1 MRVPPVVRAY
11 QAGARATQLL
21 PARISI
27 AGAQAVGGLV
37 SHRAGERR
45 AMVERTLRRVL
56 GPGVDDH
63 ELHERTDEVFRLYAR
78 YYAESF
84 RLPRLDATAV
94 DEGFMHEGYE
104 HVERAMRGPV
114 GPILALPH
122 LGGWEWAAFWLALIP
137 RLRVTAVAEALD
149 PPELF
154 AWFTQLRER
163 LGMQI
168 VPLGP
173 DAGARVM
180 AALRDKHV
188 VCLLCDRYLGG
199 GAVEVEFFGERTLL
213 PAGPATL
220 ALRTGAPL
228 LPTAVYF
235 DGPRRLGLVRPPV
248 PAARSG
254 RLRDDVAR
262 VTQALAT
269 ELEGL
274 IRRAPEQ
281 WHLLQPNW
289 PSDYDA
295 LGLPRPEWFAPA
307 RAGAPDEAGA

>member
-1 MRVPPVVRAY
+1 M
-11 QAGARATQLL
+11 GARVAQAL
-21 PARISI
+21 PATAVIS
-27 AGAQAVGGLV
+27 GAQAIGLAA
-37 SHRAGERR
+37 SHRSEEKRLV
-45 AMVERTLRRVL
+45 VERVLRRVL
-56 GPGVDDH
+56 GDGVDPI
-63 ELHERTDEVFRLYAR
+63 ELANRVDEVFRLYAR

-84 RLPRLDATAV
+84 RLPSLDAAEV
-94 DEGFMHEGYE
+94 DEGFTYEGFE
-104 HVERAMRGPV
+104 HVVEAMDGPI

-137 RLRVTAVAEALD
+137 RYHVTAVAEALE

-154 AWFTQLRER
+154 EWFTALREK
-163 LGMQI
+163 LGMHV
-168 VPLGP
+168 VPLTPG
-173 DAGARVM
+173 AGASVLR
-180 AALRDKHV
+180 ALKDKHV

-235 DGPRRLGLVRPPV
+235 DGERRHGLVRPPL
-248 PAARSG
+248 PAERHG

-262 VTQALAT
+262 VSQDLAR
-269 ELEGL
+269 ELEVL

-281 WHLLQPNW
+281 WHLMQPNW
-289 PSDYDA
+289 PSDFA
-295 LGLPRPEWFAPA
+295 AMGVPLPEVWAAPRGA
-307 RAGAPDEAGA
+307 RDET